1 MEFTTYYVML
11 LRKGPNWTAE
21 PSPALQALIVRH
33 MTYLQ
38 GLREAGKT
46 LASGPVKDGSD
57 LHGVSIYCTAT
68 LEEAQ
73 ALAHAD
79 PAIQAG
85 HFAVELH
92 PWFTPAGQLPSAPLG

>member
-21 PSPALQALIVRH
+21 PTPALQALIVRH

-38 GLREAGKT
+38 ELREAGKT
-46 LASGPVKDGSD
+46 LASGPVTDGSD

-68 LEEAQ
+68 MEEAQ

-92 PWFTPAGQLPSAPLG
+92 PWFTPAGQLPAAPLP

>member
-1 MEFTTYYVML
+1 ML

-21 PSPALQALIVRH
+21 PSPALDALIVRH
-33 MTYLQ
+33 MQYLQ
-38 GLREAGKT
+38 WLREAGKT

-57 LHGVSIYCTAT
+57 LHGLSIYCTAT

-92 PWFTPAGQLPSAPLG
+92 PRLTPAGQLPRAPETESPTT